1 MGQTACKGPHAVIG
15 FAAVKARRSALV
27 GSVLLALGA
36 LGASAAAVALAGCKS
51 CDNGSSA
58 DVTDA
63 GHHENPTSLTP
74 EQAKQTLAKVGDE
87 TITLGDYAAALE
99 HMDQFDRLRYQS
111 VERRKELLDEMITVK
126 LLAKEATDKGY
137 DKDPIAQQEMR
148 AILRDSMLAEARKN
162 APTPA
167 DVPESEVRAWFDA
180 HRAEYKD
187 PERRRISVVVLR
199 DEMVA
204 RDVLAAAKKV
214 KDASEWGE
222 LVRAKSIDPQAR
234 ANVPVDLAG
243 DVGIVSPPGDPRGE
257 NARVPE
263 EVRTAAFAIPDLGG
277 VADKVVPSQ
286 NKFYVVRLTQKL
298 PPHERTYEEA
308 ERSIRVKLSQDKL
321 RAKEDELLAE
331 LRKSVK
337 VEIDEGALSTVK
349 LDMGDAGAG
358 GDAGNG
364 ATHPQPAAADAG
376 H

>member
-1 MGQTACKGPHAVIG
+1 MIG
-15 FAAVKARRSALV
+15 FAAVKAGRPRAPAALAA
-27 GSVLLALGA
+27 LATLAA
-36 LGASAAAVALAGCKS
+36 LAGLAGCKS
-51 CDNGSSA
+51 CENGSGV
-58 DVTDA
+58 DVADA

-162 APTPA
+162 APIPA
-167 DVPESEVRAWFDA
+167 DVPDSEVHAWFDA

-187 PERRRISVVVLR
+187 PERRRVSVIVLR
-199 DEMVA
+199 DEATA
-204 RDVLAAAKKV
+204 RDVLASAKKAT
-214 KDASEWGE
+214 DASQWGE
-222 LVRAKSIDPQAR
+222 LVRAKSLDPQAR

-257 NARVPE
+257 NSRVPE
-263 EVRTAAFAIPDLGG
+263 EVRVAAFGIAEVGG
-277 VADKVVPSQ
+277 TADKVVSAQ
-286 NKFYVVRLTQKL
+286 NKLYVVRLTQKL
-298 PPHERTYEEA
+298 PPHDRTYEEA

-321 RAKEDELLAE
+321 RAKEDELIAE

-349 LDMGDAGAG
+349 LDMGDG
-358 GDAGNG
+358 GGTPG
-364 ATHPQPAAADAG
+364 TPPRATDAG

>member
-1 MGQTACKGPHAVIG
+1 VGQTACKGGHAVIG
-15 FAAVKARRSALV
+15 FAAVKARSRALATSAALAAFA
-27 GSVLLALGA
+27 ALGT
-36 LGASAAAVALAGCKS
+36 LAGISGCKS
-51 CDNGSSA
+51 CDNGSNVDA
-58 DVTDA
+58 ADA
-63 GHHENPTSLTP
+63 GRHENPTSLTP

-162 APTPA
+162 APSPA
-167 DVPESEVRAWFDA
+167 DVPEAEVHKWFDD

-187 PERRRISVVVLR
+187 PERRRVSVIVMR
-199 DEMVA
+199 DEATA
-204 RDVLAAAKKV
+204 RDALAAAKKV
-214 KDASEWGE
+214 TDASQWGE

-243 DVGIVSPPGDPRGE
+243 DVGIVAPPGDARGE

-263 EVRTAAFAIPDLGG
+263 EVRAAAFAIPDVGG
-277 VADKVVPSQ
+277 TADKVVSAQ
-286 NKFYVVRLTQKL
+286 SKLYVVRLTQKL

-321 RAKEDELLAE
+321 RAKEDELIAE

-337 VEIDEGALSTVK
+337 VEIDEGALSSVK
-349 LDMGDAGAG
+349 LEMGDAG
-358 GDAGNG
+358 N
-364 ATHPQPAAADAG
+364 ADAG

>member
-1 MGQTACKGPHAVIG
+1 MIG
-15 FAAVKARRSALV
+15 FAAVKAGRSSALA
-27 GSVLLALGA
+27 ALVSLVAVTA
-36 LGASAAAVALAGCKS
+36 LVALVAITGAAGCKS
-51 CDNGSSA
+51 CDNGSNVDVA
-58 DVTDA
+58 DSG
-63 GHHENPTSLTP
+63 GHEQPTSLTP

-126 LLAKEATDKGY
+126 LLAKEATQKGY

-167 DVPESEVRAWFDA
+167 DVPESEVRAWFND

-187 PERRRISVVVLR
+187 PERRRISVIVLR
-199 DEMVA
+199 DEATA
-204 RDVLAAAKKV
+204 RDVLAAAKKST
-214 KDASEWGE
+214 DPTQWGE
-222 LVRAKSIDPQAR
+222 LVRAKSLDPQAR

-243 DVGIVSPPGDPRGE
+243 DIGIVSPPGDPRGE
-257 NARVPE
+257 NSRVPE
-263 EVRTAAFAIPDLGG
+263 EVRAAAFQIPELGG
-277 VADKVVPSQ
+277 TADKVVSSQ
-286 NKFYVVRLTQKL
+286 GKLYVVRLTQKL

-321 RAKEDELLAE
+321 RAKEDELIAE

-337 VEIDEGALSTVK
+337 VEVDEGALSTVK
-349 LDMGDAGAG
+349 IDMGDG
-358 GDAGNG
+358 GG
-364 ATHPQPAAADAG
+364 PASPHAPSPPPAPSAPPPAPPSADAG